1 MRRRRVLVHYIPCAV
16 FQKTSRLSLHTPFCT
31 DLIMP
36 KAKRR
41 RSLQKQAIREIR
53 KFQDKGKFATKQLIA
68 KSCFRRLARGI
79 AADYKRDLRFREDAL
94 DGLQEAVESQ
104 IVRLLANANKVAVAE
119 GRMTLQPKD
128 LAIAKSIME
137 DSEINIPAR
146 ERVPR
151 DAIAEADDEDD
162 EDKEDDYV
170 LVHPI

>member
-1 MRRRRVLVHYIPCAV
+1 
-16 FQKTSRLSLHTPFCT
+16 
-31 DLIMP
+31 MP
-36 KAKRR
+36 KVKRR

-79 AADYKRDLRFREDAL
+79 AADYHYGLRFREDAL

-146 ERVPR
+146 ERIARV
-151 DAIAEADDEDD
+151 AVAEAVDDDDDDDDNEQDDDDDEED
-162 EDKEDDYV
+162 EGYV
-170 LVHPI
+170 LVHAA